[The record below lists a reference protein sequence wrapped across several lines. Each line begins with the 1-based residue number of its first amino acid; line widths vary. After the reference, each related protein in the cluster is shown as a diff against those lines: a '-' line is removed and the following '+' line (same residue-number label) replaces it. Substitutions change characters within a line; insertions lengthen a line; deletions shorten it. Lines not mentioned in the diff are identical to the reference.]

1 MTLKLGTEAFDAR
14 LAQELADRKARVEK
28 LMKEAQVQALLFDS
42 NADPIQQWAL
52 GSSRFT
58 LYAPGHK
65 PKQING
71 SEFILEGSAVPVVH
85 WAPHPPTVE
94 VVYGLSVE
102 DIYAW
107 VGKGGRLG
115 VFYADEMRA
124 PLADFLAKY
133 LPDVELVD
141 VAKAFN
147 LEKAKRSEFEIDL
160 LKLAAGRHDTLL
172 RALPALINPAVV
184 ERDLVQ
190 QIRHL
195 SAANCENDCGSFF
208 GTMVDLYSGKE
219 GQWKEDETLLY
230 PGREF
235 SDGDLVQIKL
245 QASNANGY
253 YGVLGRCFSLGEPA
267 EASVAACKVSAEA
280 AEAAAKLLIPGSTI
294 AKAAEAAKAVIAQ
307 AGCQTPEMCNI
318 YTIGGAYADV
328 PRLGAEGEDAPLAEN
343 MVFAVGFP
351 VAKGEGAF
359 PVACWDA
366 WVVKE
371 GGAVCLSNVE
381 KEILVV

>member
-1 MTLKLGTEAFDAR
+1 MSLTLRTEAFDTQ
-14 LAQELADRKARVEK
+14 LAQDLADRKARVEN
-28 LMKEAQVQALLFDS
+28 LMKEARVQALLFDS
-42 NADPIQQWAL
+42 NANYIQQWAL
-52 GSSRFT
+52 GSSGLTLFT
-58 LYAPGHK
+58 PGQK

-71 SEFILEGSAVPVVH
+71 NEFILEGSAVPVVH

-94 VVYGLSVE
+94 VVYGLSVD

-115 VFYADEMRA
+115 VFYADKMRA
-124 PLADFLAKY
+124 PLADFLSKY

-141 VAKAFN
+141 VAESFN
-147 LEKAKRSEFEIDL
+147 LEKAKKSNFELEL
-160 LKLAAGRHDTLL
+160 LKLAANRHDTLF
-172 RALPALINPAVV
+172 RALPALINPAVL

-190 QIRHL
+190 EIRHL

-219 GQWKEDETLLY
+219 GQWKEDESIFY

-235 SDGDLVQIKL
+235 SDGDLVQLKI
-245 QASNANGY
+245 QASIANGY
-253 YGVLGRCFSLGEPA
+253 YSVLGRCFSLGVPS
-267 EASVAACKVSAEA
+267 EASIAACKVSAEA

-294 AKAAEAAKAVIAQ
+294 TKAAEAAKAVIAQ
-307 AGCQTPEMCNI
+307 AGYQTPEMCNI
-318 YTIGGAYADV
+318 YTVGSTYADV
-328 PRLGAEGEDAPLAEN
+328 PRLDAEGEESPLTES

-351 VAKGEGAF
+351 VFKGEGAF

-371 GGAVCLSNVE
+371 GGAICLNNVE